1 MNDEETVQRIGDYE
15 VLGVLGAGG
24 MGKVFKVRNV
34 ISDRIEAMKILLADL
49 AGQKELGERF
59 LREIKLL
66 AGLNHP
72 NIASLRTALTVG
84 NQLVMIMEFVE
95 GTTLAARVEQ
105 GRIPL
110 TEAVDYIDQ
119 VLAALS
125 YAHRQHIIHRDI
137 KPANMMLTSEGLLKL
152 MDFGIARADS
162 DRGMTMTGATLGSP
176 GYMSP
181 EQIRGESVDA
191 RSDLYSVSVSLYEMV
206 TGRRPFQSGS
216 NFSIMTAHLQEAPT
230 PPIELQ
236 PDLPSALSQV
246 ILMGLS
252 KDPAQRFQ
260 SADAFRN
267 ALKSISEAAQKLPV
281 EAAPRVEPPPAFA
294 AAAVAVPGTS
304 HPPARVPA
312 GTLAHA
318 SVPAAQVGATVA
330 SPVRPIEGTVPA
342 RPQQRDV
349 SSGVQP
355 PPPVAKPAGYRGLY
369 MTLGALVVAGI
380 LVLAAIYGPRWA
392 PHRSSASA
400 SSSPAQTSTQSS
412 IQPLATVP
420 AASADSGKG
429 ANQSLPPSLDSPA
442 TSNFPNSS
450 PPASL
455 DRTANAAATATPGSA
470 PYALRGGSGQ
480 PGGKGS
486 PANGGKQH
494 VINSASDAASS
505 NAPNPSQP
513 QGSENSAQQ
522 TGPAASTAPADS
534 AALDDLEHQMDQL
547 SSRAGAVKSSIDKLR
562 NEQNAQGYNLRG
574 DIAAAADRVETYM
587 SKAQQALQSQDAR
600 NTKRYMDLAEPEVDK
615 LEKFLGR

>member
-1 MNDEETVQRIGDYE
+1 MNEEETVQRIGDYE

-34 ISDRIEAMKILLADL
+34 ISDRIEAMKILLPDL

-110 TEAVDYIDQ
+110 TDAVDYIDQ

-152 MDFGIARADS
+152 MDFGIARADN

-181 EQIRGESVDA
+181 EQIRGETVDA
-191 RSDLYSVSVSLYEMV
+191 RSDLYSVAVSLYEMV

-230 PPIELQ
+230 PPIQLQ
-236 PDLPSALSQV
+236 PDLPSVLNQV

-267 ALKSISEAAQKLPV
+267 ALKSVSEAAQKLPA

-294 AAAVAVPGTS
+294 AAAVGVPGGS

-330 SPVRPIEGTVPA
+330 SPVRPIEATVPP
-342 RPQQRDV
+342 RPQQREV

-392 PHRSSASA
+392 PHRSSVSA
-400 SSSPAQTSTQSS
+400 SSSPTRTQSS
-412 IQPLATVP
+412 IQPLATAP

-429 ANQSLPPSLDSPA
+429 ANQSPPPSLDSPA
-442 TSNFPNSS
+442 TSISPNSS
-450 PPASL
+450 PTASR

-486 PANGGKQH
+486 PANGAKQH
-494 VINSASDAASS
+494 VMNSASDAASS
-505 NAPNPSQP
+505 NAPAPSQS

-522 TGPAASTAPADS
+522 TGPASSTASADS

-574 DIAAAADRVETYM
+574 DIAAAADRMETYM